1 MTDSQIQF
9 SDQPLPSCE
18 QLDKI
23 VQSLGLLIEMQNERD
38 ERQASAFESITSRLD
53 SLQGAVDLLAAERQD
68 QNSNDADADDSLVK
82 SICAKYGLGTED
94 ELTLNDDDTVTDDAN
109 LTTDSKAVESETTFD
124 EGTAEEAVDEVGEPS
139 VREIPPMD
147 LEEINAIKQQL
158 HEKLR
163 EAELELSVRRAKLSQ
178 REAVLEEK
186 EARLQQE
193 IQRKMILSSDIDG
206 GPSGN
211 TMLSR
216 LKVHLREFTAAKM
229 GKSNQNRD
237 SLSASEDDDS
247 SQTDATISTC
257 RSTEPTPDNERK

>member
-1 MTDSQIQF
+1 
-9 SDQPLPSCE
+9 
-18 QLDKI
+18 
-23 VQSLGLLIEMQNERD
+23 
-38 ERQASAFESITSRLD
+38 
-53 SLQGAVDLLAAERQD
+53 
-68 QNSNDADADDSLVK
+68 
-82 SICAKYGLGTED
+82 
-94 ELTLNDDDTVTDDAN
+94 
-109 LTTDSKAVESETTFD
+109 
-124 EGTAEEAVDEVGEPS
+124 
-139 VREIPPMD
+139 MD

-237 SLSASEDDDS
+237 SNLPRARNTHLKPTRLSRLAVQL
-247 SQTDATISTC
+247 SQTS
-257 RSTEPTPDNERK
+257 TPDAN